1 VLETILRALA
11 VSCAALALLG
21 VPQVHAGEPAEDA
34 DAVRRGKLLFVLQCR
49 ACHEVAVGQPHK
61 VGPNL
66 HGLIDRPAAAAG
78 DFVYSQALADS
89 GMTWDVATLDRWLD
103 RPGAV
108 VAGTTMAYAG
118 MPSAADPSAVIAYLA
133 QATR

>member
-1 VLETILRALA
+1 MLENFLRLLA
-11 VSCAALALLG
+11 ASFAALALLG
-21 VPQVHAGEPAEDA
+21 SLQVHADEPADNA
-34 DAVRRGKLLFVLQCR
+34 AAVKRGKLLFLQCR
-49 ACHEVAVGQPHK
+49 ACHEVAAGQPHK

-66 HGLIDRPAAAAG
+66 HGIMNRQAAAAG
-78 DFVYSQALADS
+78 DFTYSRGLVDS
-89 GMTWDVATLDRWLD
+89 GLTWDVATLDRWLE

-118 MPSAADPSAVIAYLA
+118 MPSAADRSAIIAYLA